1 MAKRLGANIDEIFFE
16 AMRSIGGKRP
26 TEIDSSCEETD
37 NADIVLQR
45 DNVIAEVKT
54 LMEDPRDKK
63 DFSEKYG
70 TMYRKWSRQG
80 KVPPQA
86 GPIKIE
92 TSKIPEECAREFLLH
107 ITRRVKANVSKSNR
121 QIRQLKQTLGMP
133 TAKGLL
139 VLCNSGNAFL
149 QPDVLLYGLHHAL
162 GRDHSS
168 IDYLIYLT
176 YELPVQTPGMPEPG
190 DLFTQ
195 PTREGYDPMPKELFR
210 RIGDAWWSYLSRGT
224 VIRVYD
230 GGDHT
235 RLFDVKHQDPDRP
248 N

>member
-1 MAKRLGANIDEIFFE
+1 MAERFGHNIDEDFTE

-26 TEIDSSCEETD
+26 VEIDPACEDTD

-45 DNVIAEVKT
+45 DNVIVEIKT
-54 LMEDPRDKK
+54 LIEDPRDKR

-70 TMYRKWSRQG
+70 AMYEEWTRQG

-86 GPIKIE
+86 NPIMID
-92 TSKIPEECAREFLLH
+92 TSRIPPECAREFLLR
-107 ITRRVKANVSKSNR
+107 ITRRVKADVTKSNR
-121 QIRQLKQTLGMP
+121 QIKRLKQTLDMP

-149 QPDVLLYGLHHAL
+149 PPDVLLYGLHHAL

-168 IDYLIYLT
+168 INWLIYMTHGLQ
-176 YELPVQTPGMPEPG
+176 VQLPGMPEPG

-195 PTREGYDPMPKELFR
+195 PVREGYDPMPDELFNR
-210 RIGDAWWSYLSRGT
+210 VGDAWMSYISRGT
-224 VIRVYD
+224 VVRVYD
-230 GGDHT
+230 GGDHA
-235 RLFDVKHQDPDRP
+235 RLFDVKHQEPSPRA
-248 N
+248 

>member
-1 MAKRLGANIDEIFFE
+1 MAKNSGTNIDEIFLE

-26 TEIDSSCEETD
+26 AEIDPRCEDTY
-37 NADIVLQR
+37 NADIVMQR
-45 DNVIAEVKT
+45 DNIIAEVKT

-63 DFSEKYG
+63 DFGEKYG
-70 TMYRKWSRQG
+70 AMYRKWSRQG
-80 KVPPQA
+80 KVPPKS
-86 GPIKIE
+86 GTIKID

-107 ITRRVKANVSKSNR
+107 ITRRIKANVKKSNR

-162 GRDHSS
+162 GRDFSS
-168 IDYLIYLT
+168 IDYLLYLT
-176 YELPVQTPGMPEPG
+176 YELPVRIPGMAEPA

-195 PTREGYDPMPKELFR
+195 PTRQGYDPMPTELFDR
-210 RIGDAWWSYLSRGT
+210 MNDAWWSYLSKGT
-224 VIRVYD
+224 AIRVYD
-230 GGDHT
+230 GGDYT
-235 RLFDVKHQDPDRP
+235 RLFNVKHEEAEVVS
-248 N
+248 